1 MICIEPIE
9 DCCILLLT
17 VMLQQIR
24 ASVCEVMI
32 PSFFVASKNHAMN
45 SGQIYW
51 FIIMFPVEIAVLGVF
66 SIFEHTQ
73 V

>member
-1 MICIEPIE
+1 
-9 DCCILLLT
+9 
-17 VMLQQIR
+17 MLQQIR